1 MVRFSDIIKIKNK
14 KDLKKTL
21 GEGREREDRFRLSDS
36 EIFKKRER
44 EQAAEEKS
52 ITVNK
57 NATIEVITYYEIF
70 IEKIQDVKE
79 RVLSDMVIDPSS
91 ILSDLKDVI
100 DKNIIEDLYIYAMSA
115 VDDYERMLVHSV
127 DVTFTALM
135 IGRGM
140 NYDMKKLL
148 RLGLAAF
155 LENVGMY
162 KIPGD
167 ILSAERKLSGDEN
180 KVIKSHPEKSYEI
193 LLELGE
199 KYKWLAETA
208 LSVHERADGSGYP
221 SGIKGDEI
229 PELSSIIGLVDTYTA
244 MIKDRPYRDK
254 FTQTDAIKSIIEVS
268 RRKFPDRILKAF
280 LNQISFFPVNSY
292 VRLNN
297 GSIARVATTNSEKPL
312 RPTVEI
318 MWDGKGDQLTGKEVI
333 SLADNPLLYID
344 ATVNPDTL
352 II

>member
-21 GEGREREDRFRLSDS
+21 GEGREREDRFRFS
-36 EIFKKRER
+36 ESPIFKKGDREKVSV
-44 EQAAEEKS
+44 EKS
-52 ITVNK
+52 KTVNK
-57 NATIEVITYYEIF
+57 SATIEVITYYEIF
-70 IEKIQDVKE
+70 IEKIQNVKE
-79 RVLSDMVIDPSS
+79 RVFNDMDIDPAP
-91 ILSDLKDVI
+91 ILSDLKAVI
-100 DKNIIEDLYIYAMSA
+100 DKNIIEDIYKYAMSA
-115 VDDYERMLVHSV
+115 VDDYEMMLVHSV

-140 NYDMKKLL
+140 NYDMKRLL

-167 ILSAERKLSGDEN
+167 ILSAERKLSGDEI
-180 KVIKSHPEKSYEI
+180 KIVKSHPEKSYEI
-193 LLELGE
+193 LLSLGD

-254 FTQTDAIKSIIEVS
+254 FMQTDAIKSIIEVS
-268 RRKFPDRILKAF
+268 RSKFSDRILKAF
-280 LNQISFFPVNSY
+280 LNQVSFFPVNSY

-297 GSIARVATTNSEKPL
+297 GSIARVAATDSDRPL
-312 RPTVEI
+312 RPNVEI
-318 MWDGKGDQLTGKEVI
+318 LRDGKGNQLTNKEVI

-352 II
+352 TI